1 MNNDSLVLSKEDLI
15 NTLVSAFKMGV
26 FSYVDLAEEKC
37 LEIFNQLVEKKLKV
51 DTNSVQINLQNSTQN
66 VTATNSYLYDTTYV
80 DFLRNW
86 SAITSSTIN

>member
-1 MNNDSLVLSKEDLI
+1 MKNDSLVISKEDLI

-37 LEIFNQLVEKKLKV
+37 LELFNQLVEKKLKV
-51 DTNSVQINLQNSTQN
+51 DTSSVQINLQNNTQN
-66 VTATNSYLYDTTYV
+66 VTATNSYLYDTTCL
-80 DFLRNW
+80 DFLSNW